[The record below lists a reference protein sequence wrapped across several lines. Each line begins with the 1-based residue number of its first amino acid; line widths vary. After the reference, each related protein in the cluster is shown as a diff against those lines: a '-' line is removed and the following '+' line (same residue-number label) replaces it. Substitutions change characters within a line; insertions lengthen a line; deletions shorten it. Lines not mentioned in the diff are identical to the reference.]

1 MLSLNLIQQL
11 FCIVFQRCEMRIQM
25 GSRYFKSMGVKH
37 ITHSG
42 NCCNV
47 CFLIISGHF
56 KTNTEIKYYV
66 DVYSI

>member
-1 MLSLNLIQQL
+1 
-11 FCIVFQRCEMRIQM
+11 MRIQM